1 MYFFFLKN
9 SAFQFESFAERKKKR
24 TFVPCL
30 K

>member
-9 SAFQFESFAERKKKR
+9 SAFQFESFVVWKKKR

-30 K
+30 E